1 MIALKTL
8 DVRNNFK
15 QIGDLINSGETIL
28 ISRPHN
34 QNLIVISEA
43 EYHELEKLRRNA
55 EYLAKLERSIQQFK
69 EGKVVVKT
77 MDELLE
83 MEK

>member
-1 MIALKTL
+1 M
-8 DVRNNFK
+8 
-15 QIGDLINSGETIL
+15 
-28 ISRPHN
+28 
-34 QNLIVISEA
+34 ISEA

>member
-1 MIALKTL
+1 M
-8 DVRNNFK
+8 N
-15 QIGDLINSGETIL
+15 
-28 ISRPHN
+28 SRPHN
-34 QNLIVISEA
+34 QNLIVISDA
-43 EYHELEKLRRNA
+43 THYELEKLRRNA
-55 EYLAKLERSIQQFK
+55 EYLAKLEHSIQQFN

>member
-1 MIALKTL
+1 M
-8 DVRNNFK
+8 N
-15 QIGDLINSGETIL
+15 
-28 ISRPHN
+28 SRPHN

-43 EYHELEKLRRNA
+43 AYRELEKLRRNA
-55 EYLAKLERSIQQFK
+55 EYLAKLEHSMQQFK

-77 MDELLE
+77 MDELLN

>member
-1 MIALKTL
+1 M
-8 DVRNNFK
+8 N
-15 QIGDLINSGETIL
+15 
-28 ISRPHN
+28 SRPHN

-43 EYHELEKLRRNA
+43 TYRELERLRRNA
-55 EYLAKLERSIQQFK
+55 EYLAKLEHSMQQFK

-77 MDELLE
+77 MDELLN

>member
-1 MIALKTL
+1 M
-8 DVRNNFK
+8 N
-15 QIGDLINSGETIL
+15 
-28 ISRPHN
+28 SRPHN
-34 QNLIVISEA
+34 QNLSVICEA
-43 EYHELEKLRRNA
+43 AYRELEKLRRNA
-55 EYLAKLERSIQQFK
+55 EYLTKLERSIQQFK

>member
-1 MIALKTL
+1 M
-8 DVRNNFK
+8 N
-15 QIGDLINSGETIL
+15 
-28 ISRPHN
+28 SRPHN

-43 EYHELEKLRRNA
+43 EYRELEKLRRNA
-55 EYLAKLERSIQQFK
+55 EYLAKLEHSMQQFK

>member
-1 MIALKTL
+1 M
-8 DVRNNFK
+8 NF
-15 QIGDLINSGETIL
+15 
-28 ISRPHN
+28 RPHN
-34 QNLIVISEA
+34 QNLIVISET
-43 EYHELEKLRRNA
+43 EYRELEKLRRNA

>member
-1 MIALKTL
+1 M
-8 DVRNNFK
+8 N
-15 QIGDLINSGETIL
+15 
-28 ISRPHN
+28 SRPHN

-43 EYHELEKLRRNA
+43 EYRELEKLRRNA
-55 EYLAKLERSIQQFK
+55 EYLAKLEHSIQQFK

-77 MDELLE
+77 MDELLN

>member
-1 MIALKTL
+1 M
-8 DVRNNFK
+8 N
-15 QIGDLINSGETIL
+15 
-28 ISRPHN
+28 SRPHN

-43 EYHELEKLRRNA
+43 AYRELEKLRRNA

>member
-1 MIALKTL
+1 M
-8 DVRNNFK
+8 
-15 QIGDLINSGETIL
+15 

-34 QNLIVISEA
+34 QNFLVISEA
-43 EYHELEKLRRNA
+43 EHCEVEKLRRNA

-69 EGKVVVKT
+69 AGKVVIKT

>member
-1 MIALKTL
+1 M
-8 DVRNNFK
+8 N
-15 QIGDLINSGETIL
+15 
-28 ISRPHN
+28 SRPHN

-43 EYHELEKLRRNA
+43 EYRELEKLRRNA
-55 EYLAKLERSIQQFK
+55 KYLAKLEHSIQQFK

-77 MDELLE
+77 MDELLN

>member
-1 MIALKTL
+1 MH
-8 DVRNNFK
+8 
-15 QIGDLINSGETIL
+15 
-28 ISRPHN
+28 SRPHN

-43 EYHELEKLRRNA
+43 TYRELERLRRNA

>member
-1 MIALKTL
+1 M
-8 DVRNNFK
+8 N
-15 QIGDLINSGETIL
+15 
-28 ISRPHN
+28 SRPHN

-43 EYHELEKLRRNA
+43 EYRELEKLRRNA

-77 MDELLE
+77 MDELLN

>member
-1 MIALKTL
+1 M
-8 DVRNNFK
+8 N
-15 QIGDLINSGETIL
+15 
-28 ISRPHN
+28 SRPHN

-43 EYHELEKLRRNA
+43 AYRELEKLRRNA
-55 EYLAKLERSIQQFK
+55 EYLAKLEHSMQQFK